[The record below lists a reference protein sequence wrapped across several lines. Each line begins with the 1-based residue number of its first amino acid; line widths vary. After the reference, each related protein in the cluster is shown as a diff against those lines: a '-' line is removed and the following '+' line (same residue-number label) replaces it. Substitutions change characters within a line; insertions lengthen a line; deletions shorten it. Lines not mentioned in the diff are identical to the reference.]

1 MKKKYD
7 FKKIKII
14 CEFDENVSM
23 VVCEESKIIQVL
35 LNVFKNAAQ
44 SIHMAEPII
53 VSPRLVLRLNTEPE
67 HVVIEIEDNGPG
79 MDEDTRKRIFDPFF
93 TTRDVDQGT
102 GLGLSLSYYIIVD
115 EHQGEMTVSSNPGQ
129 GTLFIIKLPVE
140 SVE

>member
-1 MKKKYD
+1 M
-7 FKKIKII
+7 
-14 CEFDENVSM
+14 
-23 VVCEESKIIQVL
+23 
-35 LNVFKNAAQ
+35 
-44 SIHMAEPII
+44 
-53 VSPRLVLRLNTEPE
+53 
-67 HVVIEIEDNGPG
+67 IEIEDNGPG
-79 MDEDTRKRIFDPFF
+79 MDEDIRKRIFDPFF